1 MIRVTNVKDKK
12 ELNEFISFPYS
23 LYSKDANYV
32 PELRIMQK
40 ETLDKKKNP
49 FFEHADAEYFIAKN
63 DNNEIVGRI
72 GAITNQV
79 YVDHWK
85 ENYGFFG
92 FFEAINDKEVVKAL
106 FDSAIKWLKEKGV
119 DGFYGPVNPSTND
132 TCGTLIEGFD
142 TPPYLMMVHNK
153 EYYNSLLLDY
163 GLTKKMDLI
172 SYELFEDKLPER
184 MITLS
189 EKIEERLKSQ
199 GITIRQVDFKKM
211 SEEAPKL
218 RYIYNKAWENNWGFM
233 PMTEVEFENL
243 AKELKMITSPEL
255 VYIVEDKGEPVAFA
269 ASLPNVNEIF
279 IKIRDGRLFPFN
291 FLKLIRF
298 KKKIK
303 SMRVL
308 TLGII
313 EKYRK
318 TGIDACLYVKTTKG
332 GTKLGY
338 HKGEASWILETNVPM
353 NRALEMMNGKPYKK
367 YRIYQYHFNKNKK

>member
-1 MIRVTNVKDKK
+1 MVTIKRVQDKRD
-12 ELNEFISFPYS
+12 LNRFIDFPYR
-23 LYSKDANYV
+23 LYSGDGNYV

-40 ETLDKKKNP
+40 ETLNKKKNP
-49 FFEHADAEYFIAKN
+49 FFKHADADYFIALN
-63 DNNEIVGRI
+63 DAGEVVGRI

-92 FFEAINDKEVVKAL
+92 FFETVNDKEVVKAL
-106 FDSAIKWLKEKGV
+106 FDTAIDWLKNKGV
-119 DGFYGPVNPSTND
+119 DGFYGPMNPSTND

-153 EYYNSLLLDY
+153 EYYDDLLRHY

-172 SYELFEDKLPER
+172 SWELFEEKIPER

-189 EKIEERLKSQ
+189 EKIEERLKKQ
-199 GITIRQVDFKKM
+199 GIIFRQADFKNMK
-211 SEEAPKL
+211 EEAPKL
-218 RYIYNKAWENNWGFM
+218 RHIYNKAWEKNWGFM
-233 PMTEVEFENL
+233 PMTEEEFDAL
-243 AKELKMITSPEL
+243 AGELKMITSPEL

-279 IKIRDGRLFPFN
+279 INFRNGRLFPVN
-291 FLKLIRF
+291 FLKMIRF
-298 KKKIK
+298 KKKVK

-313 EKYRK
+313 EGYRK

-332 GTKLGY
+332 GAKLGY
-338 HKGEASWILETNVPM
+338 HRGEASWILETNGPM
-353 NRALEMMNGKPYKK
+353 NRALENMNGVPYKK
-367 YRIYQYHFNKNKK
+367 YRIYQYHFKNNKI

>member
-233 PMTEVEFENL
+233 PMTEVEFNNL

-298 KKKIK
+298 KKKIQ

-332 GTKLGY
+332 GSKLGY
-338 HKGEASWILETNVPM
+338 HQGEASWILETNVPM

>member
-1 MIRVTNVKDKK
+1 MVTVKKVQDRKDLGK
-12 ELNEFISFPYS
+12 FIGFPYT
-23 LYSKDANYV
+23 LYSGDLNYV

-40 ETLDKKKNP
+40 ETLNKKKNP
-49 FFEHADAEYFIAKN
+49 FFKHADADYFIALDEKGN
-63 DNNEIVGRI
+63 VVGRI

-92 FFEAINDKEVVKAL
+92 FFETVNDKEVVKAL
-106 FDSAIKWLKEKGV
+106 FDTATGWLKEKGV
-119 DGFYGPVNPSTND
+119 EGFYGPVNPSTND

-153 EYYNSLLLDY
+153 EYYDELLQGY

-172 SYELFEDKLPER
+172 SYELIEDKLPER
-184 MITLS
+184 MINLS

-199 GITIRQVDFKKM
+199 GITFRQIDFNNMKD
-211 SEEAPKL
+211 EAPKL

-233 PMTEVEFENL
+233 PMTEEEFEAL
-243 AKELKMITSPEL
+243 AKELRMITSPEL
-255 VYIVEDKGEPVAFA
+255 VYIAEDKGEPVAFA

-279 IKIRDGRLFPFN
+279 INFRDGRLFPFN

-298 KKKIK
+298 KKKVR

-332 GTKLGY
+332 GAKLGY
-338 HKGEASWILETNVPM
+338 HKGEASWILETNTAM
-353 NRALEMMNGKPYKK
+353 NRALEMMNGRPYKK
-367 YRIYQYHFNKNKK
+367 YRIYQYNFDNTKR